1 MLQIPLCVSWGP
13 SSALCHVHR
22 ASFFQMAPE
31 AVHRRFRN
39 PSPNDP
45 HRSPR
50 CHNARASENLPEL
63 WPEMTKASRFPVSH
77 IPPLSSTI
85 GLEHLARVKCHVIW
99 SWVVSLQPPL
109 SPNTHSHSH
118 THSQTCTHIHPL
130 TQSYTHTLTHAFMS
144 VHTQAH
150 THMLSFFPS
159 TSHSV
164 SN

>member
-1 MLQIPLCVSWGP
+1 MSHGDHPLHCVTYTEHP
-13 SSALCHVHR
+13 SSKWLPR
-22 ASFFQMAPE
+22 QYTDASE
-31 AVHRRFRN
+31 IH
-39 PSPNDP
+39 SPNDP
-45 HRSPR
+45 RRSPR
-50 CHNARASENLPEL
+50 YHNARASENLPEL

-85 GLEHLARVKCHVIW
+85 SLEHFARVKCHVIW
-99 SWVVSLQPPL
+99 SWVVSLQHPL

-118 THSQTCTHIHPL
+118 THSQTCTHIHTL
-130 TQSYTHTLTHAFMS
+130 TQAYTHTFTHAFMS

-150 THMLSFFPS
+150 THVLSFFPS